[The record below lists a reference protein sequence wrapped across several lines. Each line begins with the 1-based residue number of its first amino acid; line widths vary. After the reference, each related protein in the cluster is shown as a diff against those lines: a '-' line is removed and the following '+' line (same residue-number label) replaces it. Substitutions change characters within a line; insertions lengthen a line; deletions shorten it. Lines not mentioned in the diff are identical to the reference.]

1 MIAAIGRL
9 AGGIIDFALPPRCP
23 GCGAVTAGDHQF
35 CADCWGR
42 LDFLAAPACRTCGEP
57 IGLIEEAGAQCAE
70 CLADPPAI
78 DAMRAAVAYGAI
90 ARALALRLKH
100 ARRPGIA
107 ITMARLMRRH
117 LDGSDAPLLVP
128 VPLHRWRI
136 WRRGF
141 NQSALIA
148 HALARDAGCTVAV
161 DALVRSRQTPVLR
174 GLGAAARARAVR
186 GAFRVGDAGRAA
198 IKGRRIVL
206 IDDVHTSGATA
217 DACARALKKAGA
229 ARVDLLCWARVGRAG
244 ELER

>member
-1 MIAAIGRL
+1 MIALSRL
-9 AGGIIDFALPPRCP
+9 AGAVIDFALPPRCP

-35 CADCWGR
+35 CIECWSR

-57 IGLIEEAGAQCAE
+57 IGLIEEPGAQCAD
-70 CLADPPAI
+70 CLGRPPAI

-117 LDGSDAPLLVP
+117 LDPADAPLLVP

-148 HALARDAGCTVAV
+148 RALARDSGCPLAL
-161 DALVRSRQTPVLR
+161 DALVRSKQTPILR
-174 GLGAAARARAVR
+174 GLGAGARARAVR
-186 GAFRVGDAGRAA
+186 GAFAVTADGRQLV
-198 IKGRRIVL
+198 KGRRIVL

-229 ARVDLLCWARVGRAG
+229 ARVELLCWARVGRAG